1 MFGFLSSR
9 QLLFVTNRRRTQL
22 GLLQKNAFF
31 IIQSFTSVGCLSESE
46 FENEPERNHFTVS
59 YLVKSCGLSS
69 KSALL
74 ASNKVHFQN
83 PDRPDSV
90 LSLLKENGFDNTQI
104 TKIIRSRPTLL
115 LADPE
120 NTLLPKIQFFRSIGV
135 SGSDLPR
142 ILTISPDLLRRSL
155 TNHLIPCYDFLKS
168 VLLENE
174 KVITTMKRSQ
184 RAFLCDVT
192 NVMAPNVA
200 LLRELGAPQ
209 SAISLLVTHFPS
221 MAFITHAKFV
231 KAVQEVKE

>member
-9 QLLFVTNRRRTQL
+9 QLLFISNRRRTQL

-31 IIQSFTSVGCLSESE
+31 IIQSFTSVGRLSESE
-46 FENEPERNHFTVS
+46 FGNEAERNYFTVS
-59 YLVKSCGLSS
+59 YLVNSCGLSP

-104 TKIIRSRPTLL
+104 TKLIRSRPTLL

-120 NTLLPKIQFFRSIGV
+120 NTLLPKIEFFRSIGV

-142 ILTISPDLLRRSL
+142 ILT
-155 TNHLIPCYDFLKS
+155 
-168 VLLENE
+168 
-174 KVITTMKRSQ
+174 
-184 RAFLCDVT
+184 
-192 NVMAPNVA
+192 VA
-200 LLRELGAPQ
+200 LTYYEGA
-209 SAISLLVTHFPS
+209 
-221 MAFITHAKFV
+221 
-231 KAVQEVKE
+231 